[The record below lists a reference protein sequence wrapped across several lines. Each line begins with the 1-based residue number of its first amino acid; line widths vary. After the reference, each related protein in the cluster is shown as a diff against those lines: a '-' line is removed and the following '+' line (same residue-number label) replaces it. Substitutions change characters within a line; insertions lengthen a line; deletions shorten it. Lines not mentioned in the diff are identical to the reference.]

1 MKKLINTL
9 MLVCFLLVCQHNVQA
24 QSVALGEQS
33 ETVSSIESSLYQ
45 NPKTKGK
52 ATYTDDL
59 LGSKKE
65 ASSSLENKSKKQK
78 KQKKQASQTTI
89 LTEEVAEPELVV
101 IEEVEEPEVVVVE
114 EVAEPEVVVVK
125 EVAEPEVVVVE
136 EVAEPEVVV
145 VEEVAEP
152 EVVVVKE
159 EKVEDLQ
166 PVESSLA
173 KIPRNYTKFI
183 ATEVVGKDSRLA
195 WISYKYYGVKDF
207 WVYIYEANLDQVSS
221 PNYVKPGQKLRIPA
235 LDSKYTDLND
245 PEVQKLLLYLSQ
257 EYTKH

>member
-24 QSVALGEQS
+24 QSVALAEQS

-101 IEEVEEPEVVVVE
+101 IE
-114 EVAEPEVVVVK
+114 

>member
-1 MKKLINTL
+1 
-9 MLVCFLLVCQHNVQA
+9 
-24 QSVALGEQS
+24 
-33 ETVSSIESSLYQ
+33 
-45 NPKTKGK
+45 
-52 ATYTDDL
+52 
-59 LGSKKE
+59 
-65 ASSSLENKSKKQK
+65 
-78 KQKKQASQTTI
+78 
-89 LTEEVAEPELVV
+89 
-101 IEEVEEPEVVVVE
+101 
-114 EVAEPEVVVVK
+114 
-125 EVAEPEVVVVE
+125 VVVVE

-152 EVVVVKE
+152 EVVVVE
-159 EKVEDLQ
+159 EPAEPL
-166 PVESSLA
+166 VESSLA
-173 KIPRNYTKFI
+173 NIPRNYTKFI

-221 PNYVKPGQKLRIPA
+221 PNYVKPGQKIRIPA

>member
-114 EVAEPEVVVVK
+114 EVAEPEVVVVE

-136 EVAEPEVVV
+136 KPAEPEVVV

>member
-59 LGSKKE
+59 MGSKKE

-101 IEEVEEPEVVVVE
+101 IE
-114 EVAEPEVVVVK
+114 

>member
-114 EVAEPEVVVVK
+114 